1 MVIDEIRK
9 KIDQI
14 DDQILQLLNERA
26 KLAIQVGEVKKARNL
41 EITDQAREQQI
52 LERIRQ
58 ENPGP
63 LSAEAITRLYEKV
76 IEESKRL
83 EQEMSQEKISG

>member
-1 MVIDEIRK
+1 MGIDEIRK

-14 DDQILQLLNERA
+14 DNQILQLLNERA
-26 KLAIQVGEVKKARNL
+26 KLAVQIGEVKKARNL
-41 EITDQAREQQI
+41 EITDQTREQQI

-83 EQEMSQEKISG
+83 EREMTHQKISD